1 MPSTA
6 LQLTNKTT
14 NIIQMKIGILGTGS
28 VGQTIGRALIAKGH
42 EVMMGSRSLTNEKAN
57 AWAVANGANAGNGM
71 FEDAAKFGELI
82 FICLNGNI
90 TSDALQ
96 QAGPDNF
103 AGKVV
108 IDVTNPLD
116 FSSGMPPSLL
126 EKYCNIYSLGEE
138 VQKLLPTAKVVKGLN
153 TVTAN
158 LMVNAQLVNNGN
170 HNLFIC
176 GNDADAKNTVRQFLS
191 DNFQWKAEHILDFG
205 DIKSARLTEA
215 IVPFWVGA
223 MQVVGTPMFNYQ
235 IVK

>member
-1 MPSTA
+1 
-6 LQLTNKTT
+6 
-14 NIIQMKIGILGTGS
+14 MKIGILGTGA
-28 VGQTIGRALIAKGH
+28 VGQTIGSALISKGH
-42 EVMMGSRSLTNEKAN
+42 KVMLGSRSSSNEKAI
-57 AWAVANGANAGNGM
+57 AWVAANGANASNAM

-103 AGKVV
+103 SNKVV

-116 FSSGMPPSLL
+116 FSNGMPPSLL
-126 EKYCNIYSLGEE
+126 QKYSNTYSLGEE
-138 VQKLLPTAKVVKGLN
+138 VQKLLPAAKVVKGLN

-158 LMVNAQLVNNGN
+158 LMVNATLVNNGN

-176 GNDADAKNTVRQFLS
+176 GNDADAKNSVRQLLA
-191 DNFQWKAEHILDFG
+191 DNFNWKPENILDFG
-205 DIKSARLTEA
+205 TIKSARLTEA

-223 MQVVGTPMFNYQ
+223 MQVLGTPMFNYQ
-235 IVK
+235 VVR

>member
-1 MPSTA
+1 
-6 LQLTNKTT
+6 
-14 NIIQMKIGILGTGS
+14 MKIGILGTGA
-28 VGQTIGRALIAKGH
+28 VGQTIGSALISKGH
-42 EVMMGSRSLTNEKAN
+42 KVMLGSRSSSNEKAI
-57 AWAVANGANAGNGM
+57 AWVAANGANASNAM

-103 AGKVV
+103 SNKVV

-116 FSSGMPPSLL
+116 FSNGMPPSLL
-126 EKYCNIYSLGEE
+126 QKYSNTYSLGEE
-138 VQKLLPTAKVVKGLN
+138 VQKLLPAAKVVKGLN

-158 LMVNAQLVNNGN
+158 LMVNATLVNNGN

-176 GNDADAKNTVRQFLS
+176 GNDADAKNSVRQLLA
-191 DNFQWKAEHILDFG
+191 DNFNWKPDNILDFG
-205 DIKSARLTEA
+205 TIKSARLTEA

-223 MQVVGTPMFNYQ
+223 MQVLGTPMFNYQ
-235 IVK
+235 VVR